1 MGTLKYGNGDDA
13 TFRMDDADLA
23 HLAAV
28 VTAKLRRREPFL
40 LTCRSEASRQS
51 IWIHESSTLVYGYEA
66 AEAADLDR
74 ARLEA
79 MVQDTNRPA
88 GLTVR
93 CEAPALEAAEA
104 PAAQAADALATAA

>member
-13 TFRMDDADLA
+13 TFLMDDTDLA

-40 LTCRSEASRQS
+40 LTCGSEASRQS
-51 IWIHESSTLVYGYEA
+51 VWIHESSTLVYAYSS
-66 AEAADLDR
+66 AESIDLDR

-79 MVQDTNRPA
+79 MVLDTNRPS
-88 GLTVR
+88 GLAVR
-93 CEAPALEAAEA
+93 CESPAP
-104 PAAQAADALATAA
+104 QATDALVAAV

>member
-13 TFRMDDADLA
+13 TFAMDDADLA

-40 LTCRSEASRQS
+40 LTCRSESTRQS
-51 IWIHESSTLVYGYEA
+51 IWIHEASTLVYAYGSA
-66 AEAADLDR
+66 DAIDLDR

-79 MVQDTNRPA
+79 MVLDTNRPS

-93 CEAPALEAAEA
+93 CEAPALHAVDVLVAA
-104 PAAQAADALATAA
+104 

>member
-1 MGTLKYGNGDDA
+1 MGTLKYGTGDDA
-13 TFRMDDADLA
+13 TFLMDDTDLA

-40 LTCRSEASRQS
+40 LTCRSDASRES
-51 IWIHESSTLVYGYEA
+51 IWIHESSTLVYGYSS
-66 AEAADLDR
+66 AESIDLDR

-79 MVQDTNRPA
+79 MVLDTNRPS

-93 CEAPALEAAEA
+93 CEAPALQAVDTLVAAA
-104 PAAQAADALATAA
+104 

>member
-1 MGTLKYGNGDDA
+1 MGTLKYGHGDDA
-13 TFRMDDADLA
+13 TFEMDDADLA

-40 LTCRSEASRQS
+40 LTCRSESTRQS
-51 IWIHESSTLVYGYEA
+51 IWIHEASTLVYAYDSA
-66 AEAADLDR
+66 DALDLDR

-79 MVQDTNRPA
+79 MVLDTNRPA

-93 CEAPALEAAEA
+93 CAAPVLHAV
-104 PAAQAADALATAA
+104 DALVAA

>member
-13 TFRMDDADLA
+13 TFTMDDVDLA

-40 LTCRSEASRQS
+40 LTCRSETTRQS
-51 IWIHESSTLVYGYEA
+51 IWIHEASTLVYGYETPA
-66 AEAADLDR
+66 AIDLDR

-79 MVQDTNRPA
+79 MVVDTNRPT

-93 CEAPALEAAEA
+93 CEARALHAVG
-104 PAAQAADALATAA
+104 ALAAAA

>member
-13 TFRMDDADLA
+13 TFQMDDADLA

-40 LTCRSEASRQS
+40 LTCLSETTRHA
-51 IWIHESSTLVYGYEA
+51 IWIHESSTLVYGYDAPAA
-66 AEAADLDR
+66 AELDR

-88 GLTVR
+88 GLAVR
-93 CEAPALEAAEA
+93 CEAPALRSV
-104 PAAQAADALATAA
+104 DALATAA